1 MNRRTQLNAWL
12 AAMAVFE
19 RRALGDV
26 GRARNAMILYAAST
40 YQRLGSVPSFV
51 KEAHRKRLEAVITQH
66 YKRVIPHFG
75 NMALSQ
81 IKSRPVP
88 LQTKR
93 RPFADLAAEWI
104 KREALRKAT
113 MIAATDFDD
122 VRNAI
127 QDGFD
132 EGEGTDAIAR
142 RIRKVTA
149 LTPHRAATV
158 ARTETHAAATFGS
171 VESVRE
177 ASQELGVTMKK
188 EWLATRDDR
197 TRPDH
202 AAADGQQV
210 GLDEKFTVGGVMM
223 DRPGDPSAPIES
235 IANCRCAMTFE
246 EV

>member
-1 MNRRTQLNAWL
+1 M
-12 AAMAVFE
+12 AAFE

-26 GRARNAMILYAAST
+26 GRARNAMVLYAAST
-40 YQRLGSVPSFV
+40 YQRLGTVPGFV

-66 YKRVIPHFG
+66 YERVIPHFG
-75 NMALSQ
+75 DMALKQ
-81 IKSRPVP
+81 IKSRPVRMEYKQR
-88 LQTKR
+88 L
-93 RPFADLAAEWI
+93 FADLAAEWI
-104 KREALRKAT
+104 KREALRKAA

-122 VRNAI
+122 VRDAI
-127 QDGFD
+127 QNGFQ
-132 EGEGTDAIAR
+132 EGEGTEAISR

-149 LTPHRAATV
+149 LTPFRAATV

-202 AAADGQQV
+202 LAADGQQV
-210 GLDEKFTVGGVMM
+210 GLDEKFTVGSDLM
-223 DRPGDPSAPIES
+223 DRPGDPGASPEQLI
-235 IANCRCAMTFE
+235 NCRCGMTFD